1 MKLEQ
6 AKRYASKITE
16 WIAPYCHR
24 IEVAGSVRR
33 ESADCNDIG
42 IVCIPKLQMPPT
54 GDVPE
59 SLLRDFLMKYVE
71 ESNGE
76 AWFRSSAGIPGR
88 KDTFV
93 LPDSSEFLMHLRKC
107 DADIYAAN
115 EANFITRLVVR
126 TGPVEHNIWISDRA
140 EAMGGGFDQNAGL
153 LLNGRLIQPRTE
165 EEFYAALGLPYVEP
179 RNRRIDFLK
188 ALSKKA

>member
-1 MKLEQ
+1 MTLEQ
-6 AKRYASKITE
+6 AKRYGLKIKE
-16 WIAPYCHR
+16 WIAPYCHWLE
-24 IEVAGSVRR
+24 IAGSVRR
-33 ESADCNDIG
+33 ESAECEDVD
-42 IVCIPKLQMPPT
+42 IVCIPKLQMPST
-54 GDVPE
+54 GDLPG
-59 SLLRDFLMKYVE
+59 SLLRAFLMKYVE

-88 KDTFV
+88 KETFV

-115 EANFITRLVVR
+115 EANFITRLIVR
-126 TGPVEHNIWISDRA
+126 TGSVEHNIWISDRA

-153 LLNGRLIQPRTE
+153 LLNGRLIQPKTE
-165 EEFYAALGLPYVEP
+165 KEFYAALGLPYIEP

-188 ALSKKA
+188 ALSKQA